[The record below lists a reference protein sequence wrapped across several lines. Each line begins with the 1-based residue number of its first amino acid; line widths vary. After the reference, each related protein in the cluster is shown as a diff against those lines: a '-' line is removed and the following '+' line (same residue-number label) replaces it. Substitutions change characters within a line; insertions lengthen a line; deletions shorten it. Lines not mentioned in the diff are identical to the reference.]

1 MRGLVNPDMVLIGE
15 GSEEIGA
22 WLEDLYV
29 GVCDN
34 KPSVHRM
41 SPESAEITKL
51 SINCFI
57 TTKIAFAY
65 ADNKYHADMLGTWLV
80 TQPVALLELMLQP
93 SSGL

>member
-1 MRGLVNPDMVLIGE
+1 MRGLVNPDVVLIGE
-15 GSEEIGA
+15 GNKEIGDF
-22 WLEDLYV
+22 LEELYV

-65 ADNKYHADMLGTWLV
+65 VIVFFIIH
-80 TQPVALLELMLQP
+80 
-93 SSGL
+93 